1 MKLRAWWIPIFILML
16 IWPNTGKLEAAGTAD
31 IRIYLDGALLS
42 TDSPPYIKPGADV
55 TMVPLRVISE
65 GLGARVDWSQSDKT
79 AIIEKDGNM
88 LVLTSGAT
96 IATVNGETIQL
107 DASVEVSGERT
118 MVPLR
123 FVSEQL
129 GLTVNWNNVNRTITL
144 NSGSS
149 DGVTQPEPGTDAP
162 PVDIPSPPSTPGGS
176 ADELRGV
183 WISTVFNLDWPT
195 KGSYGK
201 TDVQK
206 AEYIRLLDEVQAM
219 GMNAVFV
226 QVRPEADAIYPSKLV
241 PWSAYLTG
249 TAGKDPG
256 YDPLQFLIEETHRRG
271 MEFHAWFNPFR
282 ASTGA
287 DVSKLP
293 ANHVAKEHPDWTV
306 KYNGKLY
313 INPGVPQARE
323 HVISAIME
331 VVNGYDIDGVH
342 LDDYFYPTGE
352 TASKKFND
360 DTTYKTYNAQNL
372 KDKGDWRRDNINR
385 FVEKLGQRIHQSKP
399 GVSFGISPFGVW
411 RNKDVDITGSDT
423 KAGVTTYDHMY
434 ADVRKWIKREWIDYV
449 APQIYWSMSR
459 KEVQYDH
466 LADWWAGEVKGTN
479 VKLYIG
485 HAPYKLGTPEIG
497 WSSAQEIINQ
507 LDYNRQVPEIRG
519 SIFFSAKDLRKN
531 PLGLIPLL
539 QAYYGQ

>member
-1 MKLRAWWIPIFILML
+1 MKLRVWWIPIFILML
-16 IWPNTGKLEAAGTAD
+16 VWPNTGKLEAAGTAD

-42 TDSPPYIKPGADV
+42 ADAPPYIKPGADI

-65 GLGARVDWSQSDKT
+65 GLGARVAWSQPDKT
-79 AIIEKDGNM
+79 ATIEKEGNTII
-88 LVLTSGAT
+88 LTSGAAS
-96 IATVNGETIQL
+96 ATVNGETIQL
-107 DASVEVSGERT
+107 DASVEISGERT

-129 GLTVNWNNVNRTITL
+129 GLTVDWNNANRTIAL
-144 NSGSS
+144 SSGT
-149 DGVTQPEPGTDAP
+149 GGGATRPEPNTDALP
-162 PVDIPSPPSTPGGS
+162 ADTSLPPSASDSS

-201 TDVQK
+201 ADEQQ
-206 AEYIRLLDEVQAM
+206 AEYIKLLDEVQAM

-282 ASTGA
+282 ASTGSDA
-287 DVSKLP
+287 GKLP
-293 ANHVAKEHPDWTV
+293 PNHVAKEHPDWIV
-306 KYNGKLY
+306 KYSDKLY

-323 HVISAIME
+323 HVIAAIME
-331 VVNGYDIDGVH
+331 VVEGYDIDGVH

-352 TASKKFND
+352 TANKKFND
-360 DTTYKTYNAQNL
+360 DETYRAYNAQQL

-385 FVEKLGQRIHQSKP
+385 FVEQLGQSINQAKP
-399 GVSFGISPFGVW
+399 DVSFGISPFGVW
-411 RNKDVDITGSDT
+411 RNKAVDITGSDT
-423 KAGVTTYDHMY
+423 RAGVTTYDDMY
-434 ADVRKWIKREWIDYV
+434 ADVRTWIKREWIDYV
-449 APQIYWSMSR
+449 APQIYWSLSR
-459 KEVQYDH
+459 EEVRYD
-466 LADWWAGEVKGTN
+466 LLTSWWAGEVKGTN

-507 LDYNRQVPEIRG
+507 LDYNRQVPEVRG

-531 PLGLIPLL
+531 PLGLVPLL

>member
-1 MKLRAWWIPIFILML
+1 MKLRVWWIPIFILML
-16 IWPNTGKLEAAGTAD
+16 VWPNAGKLEASGTPD

-42 TDSPPYIKPGADV
+42 TDAPPYIKPGADV

-65 GLGARVDWSQSDKT
+65 GLGARVAWSQLDKT
-79 AIIEKDGNM
+79 ATIEKDGNT
-88 LVLTSGAT
+88 LILASGA
-96 IATVNGETIQL
+96 ASAKVNGATIQL
-107 DASVEVSGERT
+107 DASVEISGGRT

-129 GLTVNWNNVNRTITL
+129 GLTVNWNKTNRTITL
-144 NSGSS
+144 SSGTGEEAS
-149 DGVTQPEPGTDAP
+149 QPEPGTDTP
-162 PVDIPSPPSTPGGS
+162 PIDISLPPSTPGS
-176 ADELRGV
+176 STDELRGV
-183 WISTVFNLDWPT
+183 WVSTVFNLDWPT
-195 KGSYGK
+195 KASYGK
-201 TDVQK
+201 ADVQQ
-206 AEYIRLLDEVQAM
+206 AEYIKLLDEIQAM

-282 ASTGA
+282 ASTGGDA
-287 DVSKLP
+287 TKVPK
-293 ANHVAKEHPDWTV
+293 NHVANEHPDWIV
-306 KYNGKLY
+306 KYNDKLY
-313 INPGVPQARE
+313 INPGVPEARD
-323 HVISAIME
+323 HVIAAVME
-331 VVNGYDIDGVH
+331 VVRGYDIDGVH

-352 TASKKFND
+352 TSSKKFND
-360 DTTYKTYNAQNL
+360 DTTYRTYNAQKL

-385 FVEKLGQRIHQSKP
+385 FVEKLGQSINQSKP
-399 GVSFGISPFGVW
+399 DVSFGISPFGVW
-411 RNKDVDITGSDT
+411 RNKAVDITGSNT
-423 KAGVTTYDHMY
+423 KAGVTTYDNMY
-434 ADVRKWIKREWIDYV
+434 ADVRTWIKREWIDYV
-449 APQIYWSMSR
+449 APQLYWSMSR
-459 KEVQYDH
+459 KEVQYDL